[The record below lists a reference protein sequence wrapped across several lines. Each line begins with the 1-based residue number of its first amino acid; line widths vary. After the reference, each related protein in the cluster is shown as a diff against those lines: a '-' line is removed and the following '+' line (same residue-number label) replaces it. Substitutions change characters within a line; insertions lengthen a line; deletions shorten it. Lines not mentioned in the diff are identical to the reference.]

1 MKGSIDLKKSQDFL
15 NYLFL
20 FRLLLT
26 MIIIYNLGIYYMDHS
41 FLAWSLFFVTMCF
54 YVFMLW
60 SNISLSITYII
71 VFTLFL
77 FLMIWLSAY
86 ISKEPQDY
94 NSVLWA
100 WFVILSF
107 ISSKQQKIA
116 TIVLIIVGI
125 VMLIA
130 GLDNGYPYSLIIVL
144 ASIYF
149 GIHSL
154 SRYIGVLKINS
165 EQLKELEQ
173 VHMELQ
179 RTYAEL
185 QDSTVQSIR
194 YAALTERTRIAGEI
208 HDGLGHHFTSLIV
221 QMQALKWMI
230 KQDPER
236 AESTVDQLLDVS
248 RQGLAEVRSVVKDWS
263 VHEGGVEGLQELAT
277 QITHRAGL
285 QLSFTGQG
293 AFSIWGELIDS
304 VLYRV
309 LQESLTNIIR
319 HAEASAVE
327 ITITETSQHVQLS
340 IADDGKYRR
349 DQPLQYGFGIQNMIR
364 RCETIH
370 GQCTFAARPQGGLW
384 IKVTLPLNTHMI
396 TKN

>member
-1 MKGSIDLKKSQDFL
+1 MQKSQDFSK
-15 NYLFL
+15 YLFL
-20 FRLLLT
+20 FRLLLS
-26 MIIIYNLGIYYMDHS
+26 MIIIYNLTIYYMDHS
-41 FLAWSLFFVTMCF
+41 FLVWLIFFITMCF
-54 YVFMLW
+54 YVAMLW
-60 SNISLSITYII
+60 SNFRLTIMHI
-71 VFTLFL
+71 VIFTVFL
-77 FLMIWLSAY
+77 FSMIWLSAY

-107 ISSKQQKIA
+107 ISSREQKVA
-116 TIVLIIVGI
+116 TVVLIIVGL
-125 VMLIA
+125 VMLNS

-154 SRYIGVLKINS
+154 SRYIRVLKINS
-165 EQLKELEQ
+165 EQLTELEQ
-173 VHMELQ
+173 VHLELQ
-179 RTYAEL
+179 RTYKEL

-230 KQDPER
+230 KQDPDR

-263 VHEGGVEGLQELAT
+263 VHEGGVEGLQELAS

-285 QLSFTGQG
+285 ELHFDSQG
-293 AFSIWGELIDS
+293 TFSIWGEMIDS

-319 HAEASAVE
+319 HAEASTVDV
-327 ITITETSQHVQLS
+327 TITETAQHVQLS

-349 DQPLQYGFGIQNMIR
+349 EHPLQYGFGIQNMIR

-370 GQCTFAARPQGGLW
+370 GNCTFAARPQGGLW
-384 IKVTLPLNTHMI
+384 IKVTLPLSNTSLP
-396 TKN
+396 KN